1 MSDLD
6 MLRAEHAQYGIGPEL
21 SALLG
26 RVAKAT
32 APTYPAADF
41 SPSGSWDEASLQDAL
56 QDWILTRLLERGDLP
71 LMLAS
76 ARTAGGLRAL
86 LTRSFGQHLTNR
98 RRRTSAT
105 NLFTR
110 TVRLLRVDEGFALAA
125 PSAAVGDAGWTLAH
139 QEQSAPATPESVA
152 ALVKAAGMRSDADL
166 GVVRYGPYSLKSSP
180 ILREPQL
187 RDFVRFLLE
196 NADGYVTVTQLFNV
210 MRHRFNLI
218 EPAPIELDEAKVL
231 EPGDVAG
238 TVEARLLARSVVAR
252 LSADQTRML
261 RALADADGDAKV
273 AAAGIGATVAQ
284 FTEALDATYAL
295 IAEYA
300 DTPEDAVAV
309 YQRVVESLYL
319 EVERP

>member
-6 MLRAEHAQYGIGPEL
+6 VLRAEHAQDGIGPEL
-21 SALLG
+21 LALLG
-26 RVAKAT
+26 WVAKAT
-32 APTYPAADF
+32 APTYPAAEY

-71 LMLAS
+71 LLLAS
-76 ARTAGGLRAL
+76 ACSLHGLRTL

-105 NLFTR
+105 NLFSR
-110 TVRLLRVDEGFALAA
+110 TVKLLRADDGFVLASS
-125 PSAAVGDAGWTLAH
+125 SAAVGDEGWTLRD
-139 QEQSAPATPESVA
+139 QQQSASATSESVA

-180 ILREPQL
+180 ILRAPKL
-187 RDFVRFLLE
+187 REFVLFLLE
-196 NADGYVTVTQLFNV
+196 HADGYVTVTQMFHV

-218 EPAPIELDEAKVL
+218 EPVPIELDEATTL
-231 EPGDVAG
+231 EPEDVAG
-238 TVEARLLARSVVAR
+238 IVEARVLAHSVVAR
-252 LSADQTRML
+252 LSADHTRLL

-273 AAAGIGATVAQ
+273 AAARAGATVAQ

-300 DTPEDAVAV
+300 ETPEDAVGV
-309 YQRVVESLYL
+309 YRRVVESLYL
-319 EVERP
+319 EIERP

>member
-1 MSDLD
+1 MTDLD
-6 MLRAEHAQYGIGPEL
+6 MLRAEHAQYGIGAEL

-32 APTYPAADF
+32 APTYPAAEY

-56 QDWILTRLLERGDLP
+56 QDWILTRLLERGDLS
-71 LMLAS
+71 LLLAS
-76 ARTAGGLRAL
+76 ARTLAGLRAL

-110 TVRLLRVDEGFALAA
+110 TVRLLRGDDGFVLAA
-125 PSAAVGDAGWTLAH
+125 PSAAVGDEGWALRDR
-139 QEQSAPATPESVA
+139 EQSAPATSESVA
-152 ALVKAAGMRSDADL
+152 ALVKAAGMRSDTDL
-166 GVVRYGPYSLKSSP
+166 GIVRYGPYSLKSSP
-180 ILREPQL
+180 VLREPQL
-187 RDFVRFLLE
+187 REFVRFLLGH
-196 NADGYVTVTQLFNV
+196 ADGYVTLTQLFHV

-218 EPAPIELDEAKVL
+218 EPAPIELDEATIL
-231 EPGDVAG
+231 ELGDVAG
-238 TVEARLLARSVVAR
+238 MVEARLLARSVVAR
-252 LSADQTRML
+252 LGADQTRLL

-273 AAAGIGATVAQ
+273 AAARAGANVAQ

-309 YQRVVESLYL
+309 YRRVVESLYL
-319 EVERP
+319 ETERP